1 MDKQNI
7 SEYEKYTGKSW
18 AQSDDRHA
26 VINLIKTQGI
36 CSVSK
41 IQRNARVGLHRALA
55 IISELQHEGII
66 GEYNLS
72 LKSYE
77 IIVKIEDLK

>member
-7 SEYEKYTGKSW
+7 SEYEKRTGNPW
-18 AQSDDRHA
+18 NQSSDRLA
-26 VINLIKTQGI
+26 VINLIKTQRI

-72 LKSYE
+72 LKGYE
-77 IIVKIEDLK
+77 IIVKIEDLE